1 MKISDEPPTYDSDT
15 NRSPAMEIPPL
26 PSNVTL
32 TQVYSDFM
40 RYVFL
45 GFRTFFQETT
55 PNGVAIWGRLSSNI
69 VIVLTIPNGWDTRQQ
84 GFLKKA
90 ALRAGMVQSEEDAE
104 LRLEFVTEGEASVHY
119 VLGKVSHRTW
129 LKRGTMFAV
138 TDAGGSTVDSTLY
151 VCKALEP
158 KLELEEV
165 CASECVQAG
174 GVFVDRAIRALL
186 TEKLS
191 ESRFGDNESISD
203 MVDKF
208 ERRTKRV
215 FDGSQESLVI
225 EFGGRRDNDRDY
237 GILQGKI
244 TLTGSEVGTTFD
256 QVINRSS
263 DSCLKL
269 LGGRRVKH
277 LLLVGGFGES
287 PYLRLRLKDEFGS
300 KGTEVVTVEEPSKK
314 AAAEGAVLWY
324 TKQMVSGR
332 FARFTIGTHI
342 IVPFDP
348 TNAEHLKRRS
358 HVVVLPRLVFSFYS
372 ELYPLISFQGQLI
385 PQNFSKLSRF
395 TYSYSEK
402 PQSLDHFKQNLL
414 IWEGEGMTEWVT
426 DADGKRLPKIRSLCT
441 IEADLTPALAGLKRA
456 TSQHGVEYWEGQWN
470 IRCIYGGTKM
480 QARLEWKVQGRTY
493 QGPIK
498 VVPTSALK

>member
-208 ERRTKRV
+208 ERRTERV

-256 QVINRSS
+256 QVIKRST

-269 LGGRRVKH
+269 LAGRKVK
-277 LLLVGGFGES
+277 
-287 PYLRLRLKDEFGS
+287 
-300 KGTEVVTVEEPSKK
+300 
-314 AAAEGAVLWY
+314 
-324 TKQMVSGR
+324 
-332 FARFTIGTHI
+332 
-342 IVPFDP
+342 
-348 TNAEHLKRRS
+348 
-358 HVVVLPRLVFSFYS
+358 
-372 ELYPLISFQGQLI
+372 
-385 PQNFSKLSRF
+385 
-395 TYSYSEK
+395 
-402 PQSLDHFKQNLL
+402 
-414 IWEGEGMTEWVT
+414 
-426 DADGKRLPKIRSLCT
+426 
-441 IEADLTPALAGLKRA
+441 
-456 TSQHGVEYWEGQWN
+456 
-470 IRCIYGGTKM
+470 
-480 QARLEWKVQGRTY
+480 
-493 QGPIK
+493 
-498 VVPTSALK
+498 

>member
-1 MKISDEPPTYDSDT
+1 MATQTDPQVYQGEEKIIVAIDLGTTHTAVSFAHAYPGTDVDVRMVTRWKGQPEAAGDSKIPTIVAYEQGEMIAAGAEAREFIGDDAYEVSRWFKLHLHPDSMKISDEPPTYDSDT
-15 NRSPAMEIPPL
+15 NTSPAMEIPLL

-55 PNGVAIWGRLSSNI
+55 PNGVAIWGRLSSSI

-129 LKRGTMFAV
+129 LKKGTMFAV

-174 GVFVDRAIRALL
+174 GVFVDRAIRTLL

-332 FARFTIGTHI
+332 FARFTIGTQI
-342 IVPFDP
+342 IVPFNP
-348 TNAEHLKRRS
+348 ANAEHLKRRN
-358 HVVVLPRLVFSFYS
+358 HVVVLPR
-372 ELYPLISFQGQLI
+372 
-385 PQNFSKLSRF
+385 
-395 TYSYSEK
+395 
-402 PQSLDHFKQNLL
+402 
-414 IWEGEGMTEWVT
+414 
-426 DADGKRLPKIRSLCT
+426 
-441 IEADLTPALAGLKRA
+441 
-456 TSQHGVEYWEGQWN
+456 
-470 IRCIYGGTKM
+470 
-480 QARLEWKVQGRTY
+480 
-493 QGPIK
+493 
-498 VVPTSALK
+498 